1 MPYRG
6 GGYMR
11 KGVLYE
17 GPTRMPGRP
26 KKAPAPVIV
35 NKSNKKTVAKAV
47 NKKNVSNISK
57 IVKKVLSKDE
67 EVKVVSNLDIANDV
81 MVYGGGLSF
90 AVGGTNNGW
99 VSVNGLLPTLTQG
112 TSQAT
117 RIGNK
122 INPKRFNVRYSIYSL
137 PSTDSTTGAGL
148 GGNINPFVNLP
159 FMVKVIVFR
168 HRYAIDDFSQTGI
181 LQSGATSTDLT
192 NSVDTF
198 FRPYNRDE
206 YIIAYSKLH
215 KLQPQRHAMATSYTG
230 QLVDPSIRSM
240 VIRSMNIRLP
250 KLRYNDGSNT
260 ASNAQ
265 WYIAF
270 AVCNEDG
277 TTIAAGN
284 QTRCKVNVESHLYFT
299 DA

>member
-26 KKAPAPVIV
+26 KKTPAPVIAT
-35 NKSNKKTVAKAV
+35 KTSKKVVAKAV

-67 EVKVVSNLDIANDV
+67 EVKIVSNLDIANDV
-81 MVYGGGLSF
+81 LVYGAGLAFS
-90 AVGGTNNGW
+90 VGGPNSGW
-99 VSVNGLLPTLTQG
+99 VSINGLLPQLAQG

-117 RIGNK
+117 RIGNRV
-122 INPKRFNVRYSIYSL
+122 NPKRFNVRYSIYAL
-137 PSTDSTTGAGL
+137 PSTQVDTGNPL
-148 GGNINPFVNLP
+148 GGNVNPFINLP

-181 LQSGATSTDLT
+181 LQAGASSADLSA
-192 NSVDTF
+192 NVDTF
-198 FRPYNRDE
+198 FRPYNTDE
-206 YIIAYSKLH
+206 YIIAYTKLH
-215 KLQPQRHAMATSYTG
+215 KLQPQRHAMTTSYTG
-230 QLVDPSIRSM
+230 QFMDSSLRSM
-240 VIRSMNIRLP
+240 VIRSLNIRLP

-277 TTIAAGN
+277 TAITAG
-284 QTRCKVNVESHLYFT
+284 QQSRCKVNVESHLYFT

>member
-26 KKAPAPVIV
+26 KKTPAPVIV
-35 NKSNKKTVAKAV
+35 NKSNKKAVAKAV

-57 IVKKVLSKDE
+57 IVKKVLSQDE
-67 EVKVVSNLDIANDV
+67 EVKIASNLDIANDV
-81 MVYGGGLSF
+81 MVYGAGLAFS
-90 AVGGTNNGW
+90 VGGPNSGW
-99 VSVNGLLPTLTQG
+99 VSVNGLLPQLTQG
-112 TSQAT
+112 TTQST
-117 RIGNK
+117 RIGNRVS
-122 INPKRFNVRYSIYSL
+122 PKRFNVRYSIYSL
-137 PSTDSTTGAGL
+137 PSTDTTTGAGL
-148 GGNINPFVNLP
+148 GGNVNPFVNLP

-181 LQSGATSTDLT
+181 LQSGATSSDITA
-192 NSVDTF
+192 SVDTF

-215 KLQPQRHAMATSYTG
+215 KLQPQRHAMTSSYTG
-230 QLVDPSIRSM
+230 QFMDASLRSM
-240 VIRSMNIRLP
+240 VIRNINLRLP
-250 KLRYNDGSNT
+250 KLRYNDGSNI

-277 TTIAAGN
+277 TAITAGQ